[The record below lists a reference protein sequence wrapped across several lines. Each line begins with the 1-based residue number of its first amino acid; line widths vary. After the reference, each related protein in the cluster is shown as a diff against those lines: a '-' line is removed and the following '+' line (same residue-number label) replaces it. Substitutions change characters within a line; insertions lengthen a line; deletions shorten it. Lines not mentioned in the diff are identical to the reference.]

1 MEPNSLAAELKT
13 ELEVRTRELAETRKA
28 LSEALEQQTAT
39 ADLLKVISRSTFDLQ
54 TVFTA
59 LAESATRLCQADAA
73 FIWRWDGTGF
83 HLAATSEIHEEF
95 NKFAIEHPPALN
107 RSTASGR
114 CVLERRAVHIRSR
127 RPRV

>member
-1 MEPNSLAAELKT
+1 MEPNSLTAELKT

-73 FIWRWDGTGF
+73 FIWRLDGSSF
-83 HLAATSEIHEEF
+83 HLAQ
-95 NKFAIEHPPALN
+95 HPD
-107 RSTASGR
+107 RIRVGGR
-114 CVLERRAVHIRSR
+114 CRGSQAIADTKIRRHDFGAPCQA
-127 RPRV
+127 PRT